1 MTSAPKHVTM
11 HQLRTELESKPLF
24 RISSTYVKTLP
35 RDKSDTLL
43 LLAACATVLLPHF
56 LHLAWWTSLICGGL
70 MLWRAWITLR
80 GQRLPP
86 LWLLLPLAA
95 LTMSAVY
102 LDYRTWFGRDT
113 GVAMLTLLLT
123 FKLLEMRARRDLF
136 VVLLLSFFL
145 LLTTFFYSQSILS
158 LMWMIVTLVLL
169 LTAQLSFQ
177 YTGNVPPLKQ
187 RLRLGGVILAMA
199 LPLTLILFLLFPRIQ
214 GPLWGLPGDAHGGRT
229 GLSDS
234 MAPGNISQLALSDDI
249 AFRVKFTDA
258 APAPAKRYWRGVVLN
273 DFDGRTWTQGQI
285 SRTSAEATGSVQP
298 VSTPTPHRPDSEVQ
312 QQITLEPNG
321 QRWLFAL
328 ETPQLAPTLDGV
340 MTRLTADHQIRAAR
354 PINERVRYDVVSNLG
369 PTPSTPITAR
379 DRQQALALPPGFNPQ
394 TLQFA
399 LDLRKKWPDD
409 AALVNAVLSFFRHEN
424 FSYTLEPPLLGKDS
438 VDDFLFSSRAGF
450 CEHYSSAFVVLIRAT
465 GIPARVVTGYQGGE
479 INPVDNMMTVRQSDA
494 HAWAEVWLPPR
505 GWVRVDPTAA
515 VAPNRIETQ
524 LGHLMPRSFF
534 GDLLGA
540 SPGKDNWWS
549 ALNDS
554 VALLR
559 ANWEALGNGWNQW
572 VLNYTPARQMGFMHW
587 LGFDE
592 LDWRTL
598 CILMLTIGTVAAGSV
613 TLPLLLARNKKN
625 PLDTVY
631 SSLCAQMARC
641 GLARKKHEGP
651 ATYSRRLCAS
661 DSPLTPSVKIALQ
674 RFMALYETLQYGT
687 DFGTGYGPHNK
698 PPATFIAQLA
708 QLKLLLSQ
716 CR

>member
-1 MTSAPKHVTM
+1 MNTKPVQ
-11 HQLRTELESKPLF
+11 QLTAELENKPLF
-24 RISSTYVKTLP
+24 RISSTYMHDLP

-43 LLAACATVLLPHF
+43 LLSACAMVLLPHF
-56 LHLAWWTSLICGGL
+56 LHLSWWTSLICGGL
-70 MLWRAWITLR
+70 LLWRAWITLR

-95 LTMSAVY
+95 LTMAAIY
-102 LDYRTWFGRDT
+102 LDYRTLLGRDA
-113 GVAMLTLLLT
+113 GVAMLALLLT

-145 LLTTFFYSQSILS
+145 LLTTFFYSQSMLS
-158 LMWMIVTLVLL
+158 LLWMIATLVLT

-177 YTGNVPPLKQ
+177 YTGTVPPLRQ

-249 AFRVKFTDA
+249 AFRVKFFDA
-258 APAPAKRYWRGVVLN
+258 PPAPAKLYWRGAVLN
-273 DFDGRTWTQGQI
+273 DFDGRTWTQGPT
-285 SRTSAEATGSVQP
+285 SRATADTEPHVQTVTQALTTVNP
-298 VSTPTPHRPDSEVQ
+298 ALAVR
-312 QQITLEPNG
+312 QQITMEANG

-328 ETPQLAPTLDGV
+328 ETPQLAPTLDGISV
-340 MTRLTADHQIRAAR
+340 RLTADHQIRAAR
-354 PINERVRYDVVSNLG
+354 AIDERVRYDVTSNLR
-369 PTPSTPITAR
+369 PAPSEQITPAGMR
-379 DRQQALALPPGFNPQ
+379 QALALPDNFNPRTQ
-394 TLQFA
+394 EFA
-399 LDLRKKWPDD
+399 ADLRSKWADD
-409 AALVNAVLSFFRHEN
+409 AALVNAVLSFFRHEK
-424 FSYTLEPPLLGKDS
+424 FSYTLEPPLLGRDS

-450 CEHYSSAFVVLIRAT
+450 CEHYASSFVVLMRAS
-465 GIPARVVTGYQGGE
+465 GIAARVVTGYQGGE
-479 INPVDNMMTVRQSDA
+479 INPVDGMMTVRQSDA

-524 LGHLMPRSFF
+524 LSHLLPRSFF
-534 GDLLGA
+534 GNLLGA
-540 SPGKDNWWS
+540 APGRANWWS
-549 ALNDS
+549 GLNDS
-554 VALLR
+554 MALLR
-559 ANWEALGNGWNQW
+559 ANWEALSNGWNQW
-572 VLNYTPARQMGFMHW
+572 VLNYTPARQMGLMRW

-598 CILMLTIGTVAAGSV
+598 SILMLAIGAVAAGSV
-613 TLPLLLARNKKN
+613 TLPLLLTRNKNK

-631 SSLCAQMARC
+631 SALCAQMARR
-641 GLARKKHEGP
+641 GMARNQHEGP
-651 ATYSRRLCAS
+651 STYARRLCAS
-661 DSPLTPSVKIALQ
+661 DSPLSPSVKIAVK
-674 RFMALYETLQYGT
+674 RFMALYEALQYGA
-687 DFGTGYGPHNK
+687 DYGPDNK
-698 PPATFIAQLA
+698 PPAPLLA

>member
-1 MTSAPKHVTM
+1 MTFAPKTATLQ
-11 HQLRTELESKPLF
+11 QLRTDLENKPLF

-43 LLAACATVLLPHF
+43 LLGACAMVLLPHF
-56 LHLAWWTSLICGGL
+56 LHLPWWTSLICGGL

-86 LWLLLPLAA
+86 LWLLMPLAA
-95 LTMSAVY
+95 LTMGAVY
-102 LDYRTWFGRDT
+102 LDYRTWFGRDA
-113 GVAMLTLLLT
+113 GVAMLALLLT

-145 LLTTFFYSQSILS
+145 LLTNFFYSQSILC
-158 LMWMIVTLVLL
+158 LLWMMATLTLL

-177 YTGNVPPLKQ
+177 YSGSVPPLRQ
-187 RLRLGGVILAMA
+187 RLRLGGLMLAMA

-234 MAPGNISQLALSDDI
+234 MAPGNISQLAMSDDI

-258 APAPAKRYWRGVVLN
+258 PPAPAKRYWRGAVLH

-285 SRTSAEATGSVQP
+285 GRASIETSGQWQQISLNAPRNPDAEV
-298 VSTPTPHRPDSEVQ
+298 H
-312 QQITLEPNG
+312 QQITMEPNG

-328 ETPQLAPTLDGV
+328 ETPQRVPSLEGIGV
-340 MTRLTADHQIRAAR
+340 LLTADHQLRAAR
-354 PINERVRYDVVSNLG
+354 AIGERVRYDVVSNLSQL
-369 PTPSTPITAR
+369 PAYQADAR
-379 DRQQALALPPGFNPQ
+379 ALQLERALPPGFNPR
-394 TLQFA
+394 TREFA
-399 LDLRKKWPDD
+399 TNLRRQWSDD
-409 AALVNAVLSFFRHEN
+409 TALVNAVLAFFRREN

-450 CEHYSSAFVVLIRAT
+450 CEHYASSFVVLMRAA

-479 INPVDNMMTVRQSDA
+479 INPVDGMMTVRQSDA

-515 VAPNRIETQ
+515 VAPSRIETQ
-524 LGHLMPRSFF
+524 LGNLMPRSFF
-534 GDLLGA
+534 GNLLGA
-540 SPGKDNWWS
+540 APGRENWWP
-549 ALNDS
+549 ALNSS

-592 LDWRTL
+592 LDWPTL
-598 CILMLTIGTVAAGSV
+598 SILMLTIGTVAVASV
-613 TLPLLLARNKKN
+613 TLPLLLARNKRK
-625 PLDTVY
+625 PLDAVY
-631 SSLCAQMARC
+631 SSLCAQMARR
-641 GLARKKHEGP
+641 GLDRQAHEGP
-651 ATYSRRLCAS
+651 STYSRRLCAS
-661 DSPLTPSVKIALQ
+661 NSPLAPPVKIAVQ
-674 RFMALYETLQYGT
+674 RFIALYEALQYGAES
-687 DFGTGYGPHNK
+687 GSGPHNK
-698 PPATFIAQLA
+698 PPAHLMA

>member
-1 MTSAPKHVTM
+1 MKPAPTAATL
-11 HQLRTELESKPLF
+11 HQLRTELENKPLF

-43 LLAACATVLLPHF
+43 LLGACGMVLLPHF
-56 LHLAWWTSLICGGL
+56 LHLSWWISLICGGL
-70 MLWRAWITLR
+70 LLWRAWITLR

-86 LWLLLPLAA
+86 MWLLLPLAA
-95 LTMSAVY
+95 LIMGAVR
-102 LDYRTWFGRDT
+102 LDYGSWFGRET

-136 VVLLLSFFL
+136 VALLLSFFL

-158 LMWMIVTLVLL
+158 LLWMIATLTLL

-177 YTGNVPPLKQ
+177 YTGDMPPLRQ

-214 GPLWGLPGDAHGGRT
+214 GPLWGLPGDAHGGRS

-234 MAPGNISQLALSDDI
+234 MAPGNLSQLALSDDI
-249 AFRVKFTDA
+249 AFRVKFAET

-273 DFDGRTWTQGQI
+273 DFDGRTWTEGRR
-285 SRTSAEATGSVQP
+285 SRAAADTAGHMQP
-298 VSTPTPHRPDSEVQ
+298 VAAPAPGAETH

-328 ETPQLAPTLDGV
+328 ETPQEAPLLDGAR
-340 MTRLTADHQIRAAR
+340 TRLTADHQIRAPR
-354 PINERVRYDVVSNLG
+354 SINERVRYDVISNLG
-369 PTPSTPITAR
+369 PVPAIQLTA
-379 DRQQALALPPGFNPQ
+379 DDQQQMLALPPGFNPR
-394 TLQFA
+394 TREFA
-399 LDLRKKWPDD
+399 ASLRNTSANDT
-409 AALVNAVLSFFRHEN
+409 ALVTAVLRFFRREN
-424 FSYTLEPPLLGKDS
+424 FSYTLEPPLLGKNS

-450 CEHYSSAFVVLIRAT
+450 CEHYSSSFVVLMRAA

-479 INPVDNMMTVRQSDA
+479 INPVDGMMTVRQSDA

-515 VAPNRIETQ
+515 VAPNRIETR
-524 LGHLMPRSFF
+524 LGNVLPRSFF
-534 GDLLGA
+534 GNLLDA
-540 SPGKDNWWS
+540 APGQSNWWS
-549 ALNDS
+549 ALNDG

-572 VLNYTPARQMGFMHW
+572 VLNYTPAQQMGFMHW
-587 LGFDE
+587 LGFDDM
-592 LDWRTL
+592 DWRTL
-598 CILMLTIGTVAAGSV
+598 SILMLAIGTVAVASV
-613 TLPLLLARNKKN
+613 TLPLLLARSKSK

-631 SSLCAQMARC
+631 SALCAQMARR
-641 GLARKKHEGP
+641 GLARNKHEGP
-651 ATYSRRLCAS
+651 ATYGRRLCAS
-661 DSPLTPSVKIALQ
+661 DSPLSPAAKMAVQ
-674 RFMALYETLQYGT
+674 RFMALYESLQYGAESGAAY
-687 DFGTGYGPHNK
+687 GTSHK
-698 PPATFIAQLA
+698 LPAPSIA

>member
-1 MTSAPKHVTM
+1 MKPAPTAATL

-24 RISSTYVKTLP
+24 RISSTYMKTLP

-43 LLAACATVLLPHF
+43 LLGACSMVLLPHF
-56 LHLAWWTSLICGGL
+56 LHLSWWISLLCGGL
-70 MLWRAWITLR
+70 LLWRAWITLR

-86 LWLLLPLAA
+86 MWLLLPLAA
-95 LTMSAVY
+95 LVMGAVR
-102 LDYRTWFGRDT
+102 LDYGTWFGRDA

-136 VVLLLSFFL
+136 VTLLLSFFL

-158 LMWMIVTLVLL
+158 LIWMIATLALL

-177 YTGNVPPLKQ
+177 YTGAVPPLRQ

-199 LPLTLILFLLFPRIQ
+199 LPLTLVLFLVFPRIQ

-234 MAPGNISQLALSDDI
+234 MTPGNISQLALSDDI
-249 AFRVKFTDA
+249 AFRVKFAEA

-273 DFDGRTWTQGQI
+273 DFDGRTWTQGRF
-285 SRTSAEATGSVQP
+285 SRAAIDTTEHMQQ
-298 VSTPTPHRPDSEVQ
+298 VSMPAASNPSGLLAH

-328 ETPQLAPTLDGV
+328 ETPQLAPLLDGAQ
-340 MTRLTADHQIRAAR
+340 TRLTADHQIRAER
-354 PINERVRYDVVSNLG
+354 IINERVRYDVVSNLG
-369 PTPSTPITAR
+369 PVPATEFTTNE
-379 DRQQALALPPGFNPQ
+379 QQRSLALPPGFNPRTQ
-394 TLQFA
+394 EFA
-399 LDLRKKWPDD
+399 ASLRKKWPDD
-409 AALVNAVLSFFRHEN
+409 AALVNSVLNFFHREN
-424 FSYTLEPPLLGKDS
+424 FSYTLEPPLLGKNS

-450 CEHYSSAFVVLIRAT
+450 CEHYASSFVVLMRAA

-479 INPVDNMMTVRQSDA
+479 INPVDDMMTVRQSDA

-505 GWVRVDPTAA
+505 GWVRADPTAA

-524 LGHLMPRSFF
+524 LSNVLPRSFF
-534 GDLLGA
+534 GGLLDA
-540 SPGKDNWWS
+540 APGQSNWWS
-549 ALNDS
+549 ALS
-554 VALLR
+554 GGVALLR

-587 LGFDE
+587 LGLDE
-592 LDWRTL
+592 MDWRTL
-598 CILMLTIGTVAAGSV
+598 SILMLAIITVAVASV
-613 TLPLLLARNKKN
+613 TLPLLLARSKSK

-631 SSLCAQMARC
+631 SALCAQMARR
-641 GLARKKHEGP
+641 GLSRNKHEGP
-651 ATYSRRLCAS
+651 TTYGRRLCAS
-661 DSPLTPSVKIALQ
+661 DSPLSPAAKIAVQ
-674 RFMALYETLQYGT
+674 RFMALYENLQYGAESSAAHGT
-687 DFGTGYGPHNK
+687 DHK
-698 PPATFIAQLA
+698 PPAPLIA